1 MNKFGFI
8 LKSNIPVIMQIA
20 ILSANKIMLYDNT
33 RNVTALLK
41 GR

>member
-8 LKSNIPVIMQIA
+8 LKRNIPAIMQTA
-20 ILSANKIMLYDNT
+20 ILMKMITMIYDST
-33 RNVTALLK
+33 QNVTALLK